1 MYHSNHCFIF
11 PSETLATAI
20 TKSFTLALKNQN
32 RWVVKILVSTSPL
45 RGYCLSFPKALA
57 SLRSSL
63 LHSDGTYLGVTNQ
76 VSNTRTCSSS
86 EFSRS
91 IRPPSP
97 QPQVCTVAH
106 GWSDQAQ
113 MSVCHLDFLLM
124 NITANVPIWPLR

>member
-1 MYHSNHCFIF
+1 MYHSIHCMILPFLNISYYYYCKF
-11 PSETLATAI
+11 YISI
-20 TKSFTLALKNQN
+20 KNQD
-32 RWVVKILVSTSPL
+32 RWVVKIRLSTSPL

-57 SLRSSL
+57 SLRSFL

-76 VSNTRTCSSS
+76 VSSPRTCSTP

-91 IRPPSP
+91 IRSPSP

-106 GWSDQAQ
+106 GWSDQTQ

-124 NITANVPIWPLR
+124 NITANVPIWSLR